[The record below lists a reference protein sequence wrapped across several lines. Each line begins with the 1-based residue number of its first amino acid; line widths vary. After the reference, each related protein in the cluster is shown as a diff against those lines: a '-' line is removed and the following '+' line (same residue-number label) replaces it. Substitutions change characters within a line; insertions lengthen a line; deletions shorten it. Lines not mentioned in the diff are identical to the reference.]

1 MMFQAAAGLVAAP
14 LAARSVERA
23 AAPSMA
29 VGLVYSTTTGN
40 TETVAGYI
48 AGETGLSA
56 VDIAD
61 LTGEGVA
68 AFDGALRLSDYPAS
82 HLPAWPGPA
91 CSAVDAALSSRAS
104 GCGAC
109 LTQPPCAVQASSLAR
124 PPGTPARTPSARA
137 PRGTSARHSLLPQLP
152 RAVGW
157 PIAHPHPLPSRFIYG
172 DLTGLDLKGKKVA
185 IFGLGDQGGYG
196 DNFCDAM
203 DELKTCFA
211 NQGAEIV
218 GAWPTEGYD
227 HMESKSVEGD
237 KFVGAPQPSLRGPQ
251 ALAGSLALQ
260 RTDVVRLRVRRP
272 GVRRGQP
279 AGHVRGAR
287 EGVGRPDQG
296 RGHAPVG
303 SLGVSLGIDG

>member
-1 MMFQAAAGLVAAP
+1 MLFAAQSMMFQAAAGLVAAP

-91 CSAVDAALSSRAS
+91 CSAVDAAELP
-104 GCGAC
+104 G
-109 LTQPPCAVQASSLAR
+109 LYAVQASSLAR

-237 KFVGAPQPSLRGPQ
+237 KFVGLACDEDNQPDMSEE
-251 ALAGSLALQ
+251 
-260 RTDVVRLRVRRP
+260 RVKAWVAQIK
-272 GVRRGQP
+272 G
-279 AGHVRGAR
+279 
-287 EGVGRPDQG
+287 EGMP
-296 RGHAPVG
+296 
-303 SLGVSLGIDG
+303 L

>member
-1 MMFQAAAGLVAAP
+1 MLFAAQSMMFQAAAGLVAAP
-14 LAARSVERA
+14 LAARSVERV

-109 LTQPPCAVQASSLAR
+109 LTHPPCAVQASSLAR

-137 PRGTSARHSLLPQLP
+137 PRGTSARHSQLPQLCLGTCSCPAPALRTLDVLLFP
-152 RAVGW
+152 RAAGW

-237 KFVGAPQPSLRGPQ
+237 KFVGLACDEDNQPDMSEE
-251 ALAGSLALQ
+251 
-260 RTDVVRLRVRRP
+260 RVKAWVAQIK
-272 GVRRGQP
+272 G
-279 AGHVRGAR
+279 
-287 EGVGRPDQG
+287 EGMP
-296 RGHAPVG
+296 
-303 SLGVSLGIDG
+303 L

>member
-1 MMFQAAAGLVAAP
+1 MEVMVAMVAAP
-14 LAARSVERA
+14 LAARSVERV

-68 AFDGALRLSDYPAS
+68 AFDGLIVGAPTWHTGSGT
-82 HLPAWPGPA
+82 AW
-91 CSAVDAALSSRAS
+91 DE
-104 GCGAC
+104 
-109 LTQPPCAVQASSLAR
+109 
-124 PPGTPARTPSARA
+124 
-137 PRGTSARHSLLPQLP
+137 
-152 RAVGW
+152 
-157 PIAHPHPLPSRFIYG
+157 FIYG

-237 KFVGAPQPSLRGPQ
+237 KFVGLACDEDNQPDMSEERVK
-251 ALAGSLALQ
+251 AL
-260 RTDVVRLRVRRP
+260 
-272 GVRRGQP
+272 
-279 AGHVRGAR
+279 
-287 EGVGRPDQG
+287 
-296 RGHAPVG
+296 
-303 SLGVSLGIDG
+303 

>member
-1 MMFQAAAGLVAAP
+1 M
-14 LAARSVERA
+14 
-23 AAPSMA
+23 
-29 VGLVYSTTTGN
+29 
-40 TETVAGYI
+40 
-48 AGETGLSA
+48 
-56 VDIAD
+56 
-61 LTGEGVA
+61 
-68 AFDGALRLSDYPAS
+68 
-82 HLPAWPGPA
+82 
-91 CSAVDAALSSRAS
+91 
-104 GCGAC
+104 
-109 LTQPPCAVQASSLAR
+109 QASSLAR

-218 GAWPTEGYD
+218 GAWPTEGYE

-237 KFVGAPQPSLRGPQ
+237 KFVGAPRPSLRGP
-251 ALAGSLALQ
+251 
-260 RTDVVRLRVRRP
+260 
-272 GVRRGQP
+272 
-279 AGHVRGAR
+279 
-287 EGVGRPDQG
+287 
-296 RGHAPVG
+296 
-303 SLGVSLGIDG
+303 

>member
-1 MMFQAAAGLVAAP
+1 M
-14 LAARSVERA
+14 
-23 AAPSMA
+23 
-29 VGLVYSTTTGN
+29 
-40 TETVAGYI
+40 
-48 AGETGLSA
+48 
-56 VDIAD
+56 
-61 LTGEGVA
+61 
-68 AFDGALRLSDYPAS
+68 
-82 HLPAWPGPA
+82 
-91 CSAVDAALSSRAS
+91 
-104 GCGAC
+104 
-109 LTQPPCAVQASSLAR
+109 ASSLAR

-237 KFVGAPQPSLRGPQ
+237 KFVGLACDEDNQPDMSEE
-251 ALAGSLALQ
+251 
-260 RTDVVRLRVRRP
+260 RVKAWVAQIK
-272 GVRRGQP
+272 G
-279 AGHVRGAR
+279 
-287 EGVGRPDQG
+287 EGMP
-296 RGHAPVG
+296 
-303 SLGVSLGIDG
+303 L

>member
-1 MMFQAAAGLVAAP
+1 M
-14 LAARSVERA
+14 
-23 AAPSMA
+23 
-29 VGLVYSTTTGN
+29 
-40 TETVAGYI
+40 
-48 AGETGLSA
+48 
-56 VDIAD
+56 
-61 LTGEGVA
+61 
-68 AFDGALRLSDYPAS
+68 
-82 HLPAWPGPA
+82 
-91 CSAVDAALSSRAS
+91 
-104 GCGAC
+104 
-109 LTQPPCAVQASSLAR
+109 QASSLAR

-137 PRGTSARHSLLPQLP
+137 PRGTSARHSRLPQLP

-237 KFVGAPQPSLRGPQ
+237 KFVGAPQPSLP
-251 ALAGSLALQ
+251 ALRLRRAPSVAVQ
-260 RTDVVRLRVRRP
+260 RTHVVRLRVRRP

-287 EGVGRPDQG
+287 EGVGRP
-296 RGHAPVG
+296 
-303 SLGVSLGIDG
+303 